1 MLAENDL
8 EAAREA
14 YDAFLSHYPYCYGY
28 WRKYADYE
36 KRKGNKEKCE
46 EVFERGL
53 KAIPLSVD
61 LWIHYLNYCKAAYAD
76 NEDHLRTQFEKA
88 ISACGMEF
96 RHEKNSVHP
105 TEIRTSISPSS
116 GVKLYTTSASDR
128 LWESF
133 IKWETEG
140 KRLQNITAIYDRLLA
155 TPTQGYTNH
164 FDKSTS
170 SNNPPQKVLS
180 VDEFL
185 TQRREVLQLLKQYD
199 TEEAAPGE
207 DVDAPPGEEPEEQPS
222 SKTDE
227 ETTALRE
234 RIISLR
240 RKIHKATTTAVA
252 DRWNFEEGIK
262 RPYFH
267 VKPLERCQLKNWKEY
282 LDFEIEHG
290 DHDRVLILFER
301 CLIACALYEEFW
313 IKFVHYL
320 ESKTGMDDNI
330 RDVYERACTI
340 HHPKKPSLHLHWA
353 VYEESHK
360 NYDKAS
366 DILTNLEKVV
376 PNMLQVAYRLINL
389 ERRRGNFEKVCE
401 LYEHY
406 ITNSKNKVIA
416 NNLAIKYAR
425 FNWKVKG
432 DIETSVSILNKAV
445 EKDKNRF
452 SVVETPSKKS
462 KGSTSGNDSGAHT
475 GSHTAVTPSQQPP
488 QPQSGTQ
495 PSTAAGQ
502 YPPPNYQGSSSS
514 SSYTQSST
522 QGGYQGQYP
531 QSTGTQQQPPAPYN
545 QAQYNQQYSQSGDP
559 NYANYQNWGYSQT
572 GYGGYNQGWGN
583 YNYY

>member
-1 MLAENDL
+1 MNNHRFD
-8 EAAREA
+8 
-14 YDAFLSHYPYCYGY
+14 
-28 WRKYADYE
+28 
-36 KRKGNKEKCE
+36 
-46 EVFERGL
+46 
-53 KAIPLSVD
+53 
-61 LWIHYLNYCKAAYAD
+61 
-76 NEDHLRTQFEKA
+76 
-88 ISACGMEF
+88 
-96 RHEKNSVHP
+96 
-105 TEIRTSISPSS
+105 
-116 GVKLYTTSASDR
+116 
-128 LWESF
+128 
-133 IKWETEG
+133 
-140 KRLQNITAIYDRLLA
+140 
-155 TPTQGYTNH
+155 TNH
-164 FDKSTS
+164 KDPDK
-170 SNNPPQKVLS
+170 P
-180 VDEFL
+180 
-185 TQRREVLQLLKQYD
+185 
-199 TEEAAPGE
+199 
-207 DVDAPPGEEPEEQPS
+207 
-222 SKTDE
+222 KTDE

-240 RKIHKATTTAVA
+240 RKVHKATTTAVA

-320 ESKTGMDDNI
+320 ESKTEMDDKI

-389 ERRRGNFEKVCE
+389 ERRRGNFERVCE

-445 EKDKNRF
+445 EKDKVILVSHSLFLYSLKNAATVSETIWAINVQKAHDEFQRF
-452 SVVETPSKKS
+452 CKNAKDRKKKLMEAESKPVVETPSKKS
-462 KGSTSGNDSGAHT
+462 KGSTSGNESGAHA

-514 SSYTQSST
+514 YTQSST

-545 QAQYNQQYSQSGDP
+545 QTPYNQQYSQSGDP

>member
-1 MLAENDL
+1 M
-8 EAAREA
+8 R
-14 YDAFLSHYPYCYGY
+14 
-28 WRKYADYE
+28 
-36 KRKGNKEKCE
+36 
-46 EVFERGL
+46 
-53 KAIPLSVD
+53 
-61 LWIHYLNYCKAAYAD
+61 
-76 NEDHLRTQFEKA
+76 
-88 ISACGMEF
+88 
-96 RHEKNSVHP
+96 
-105 TEIRTSISPSS
+105 
-116 GVKLYTTSASDR
+116 SDR

-170 SNNPPQKVLS
+170 LTTEGVDGVEHISNNPPQKVLS

-252 DRWNFEEGIK
+252 DRWNFEEGGEGKYQCQRNDKLTGGKRGLYSHTGGNNKNVENRIERLIK

-290 DHDRVLILFER
+290 DHDRILILFER

-320 ESKTGMDDNI
+320 ESKTEMDDKI

-389 ERRRGNFEKVCE
+389 ERRRGNFEKVCA

-406 ITNSKNKVIA
+406 ITNSKN
-416 NNLAIKYAR
+416 
-425 FNWKVKG
+425 KVKG

-445 EKDKNRF
+445 EKDKEPHFEISRF
-452 SVVETPSKKS
+452 PEATSLKFRLSGVNVVETPSKKS

-502 YPPPNYQGSSSS
+502 YPPPNYQGAS

-545 QAQYNQQYSQSGDP
+545 QAPYNQQYKEAMILVLLVVGLCCLPVLLVAVPVVEGLILVTAHGLLLQEMVVVVVEVYVS
-559 NYANYQNWGYSQT
+559 
-572 GYGGYNQGWGN
+572 
-583 YNYY
+583 

>member
-1 MLAENDL
+1 MGKTFFT
-8 EAAREA
+8 R
-14 YDAFLSHYPYCYGY
+14 
-28 WRKYADYE
+28 
-36 KRKGNKEKCE
+36 
-46 EVFERGL
+46 
-53 KAIPLSVD
+53 
-61 LWIHYLNYCKAAYAD
+61 
-76 NEDHLRTQFEKA
+76 
-88 ISACGMEF
+88 
-96 RHEKNSVHP
+96 
-105 TEIRTSISPSS
+105 
-116 GVKLYTTSASDR
+116 SDR

-170 SNNPPQKVLS
+170 VTTEGVVGVEHISNNPPQKVLS

-290 DHDRVLILFER
+290 DHDRILILFER

-313 IKFVHYL
+313 IKPAICEFMSCELARKRIFPQVSKLGVLVPLNSSTLSPFSDTEHHFVHYL
-320 ESKTGMDDNI
+320 ESKTEMDDKI

-389 ERRRGNFEKVCE
+389 ERRRGNFEKVCA

-406 ITNSKNKVIA
+406 ITNSKN
-416 NNLAIKYAR
+416 
-425 FNWKVKG
+425 KVKG

-445 EKDKNRF
+445 EKDKTHNYNFVQKAHDEFQRF
-452 SVVETPSKKS
+452 CKNAKDRKKKLMEAESKPVVETPSKKS

-502 YPPPNYQGSSSS
+502 YPPPNYQGAS

-545 QAQYNQQYSQSGDP
+545 QAPYNQQYSQSGDP